1 MLVDKQNELMSD
13 LLFTIHQ
20 HGGDDVTWKP
30 PIFAGLTLIQIPLYD
45 HGNSHSYW
53 LFLVAA
59 YIVVSSEKKDKETV
73 ADLDLQIRGEARS
86 SKSFSAL
93 RVSVWS

>member
-30 PIFAGLTLIQIPLYD
+30 PITAISAALHETFVRSKYRIYSTISRAIFTQIKTEV
-45 HGNSHSYW
+45 N
-53 LFLVAA
+53 
-59 YIVVSSEKKDKETV
+59 
-73 ADLDLQIRGEARS
+73 
-86 SKSFSAL
+86 
-93 RVSVWS
+93 